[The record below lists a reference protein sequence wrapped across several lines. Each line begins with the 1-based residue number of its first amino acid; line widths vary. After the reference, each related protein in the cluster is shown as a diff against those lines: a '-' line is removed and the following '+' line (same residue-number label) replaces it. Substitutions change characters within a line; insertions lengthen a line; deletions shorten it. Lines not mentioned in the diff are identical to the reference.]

1 VAHIWGFQR
10 YNYKYFYILER
21 PGSHTKIIMYDTLP
35 RCHCSSLKPCHSL
48 DDKLKNMCSHVGGR
62 VHWLRM
68 RGASARTGKA
78 CIMALGG
85 IYMDS
90 GHASRTVSAVVTNH
104 DCSWSI
110 HLRGTSSTRTTSE
123 HHDGGLLPWV
133 KCSQRA
139 GCPLGIDVTWNFS
152 AGGHLH
158 R

>member
-1 VAHIWGFQR
+1 
-10 YNYKYFYILER
+10 
-21 PGSHTKIIMYDTLP
+21 
-35 RCHCSSLKPCHSL
+35 
-48 DDKLKNMCSHVGGR
+48 
-62 VHWLRM
+62 
-68 RGASARTGKA
+68 
-78 CIMALGG
+78 
-85 IYMDS
+85 MDS

-152 AGGHLH
+152 AGEDERAFGENLLSLSYS
-158 R
+158 RAKVLITC